1 VSGCRV
7 ALSHPRSSLPL
18 TGSSTTGRVARY
30 RGGGEALLARRAV
43 LGRAPRGTFPCSND
57 VLSEPPSSP
66 LPTASS
72 DESRRA
78 APPTGRLLRARTET
92 GQISDPRSD
101 K

>member
-7 ALSHPRSSLPL
+7 ALSHPRSFLPR
-18 TGSSTTGRVARY
+18 TGSSTTGGAARY
-30 RGGGEALLARRAV
+30 RGGGEALPPRPPD
-43 LGRAPRGTFPCSND
+43 LGRAPRSASPCSND